1 MRVGA
6 LHQVGG
12 FQIEYPRCDDYALLW
27 RLSQIGDLRVL
38 PTVAARYRVH
48 ADQVTTVD
56 RGEQHREFIA
66 LRRRMHVSKL
76 GHPVRSAPVIALT
89 SKSPVSQRVFR
100 EVEELLDE
108 HLRIALGDTGLSDSD
123 SQWILDEHRRRLT
136 RVRDRVSSGDP
147 ANSLKR

>member
-1 MRVGA
+1 
-6 LHQVGG
+6 
-12 FQIEYPRCDDYALLW
+12 
-27 RLSQIGDLRVL
+27 
-38 PTVAARYRVH
+38 
-48 ADQVTTVD
+48 
-56 RGEQHREFIA
+56 
-66 LRRRMHVSKL
+66 MHVSKL